1 MVRAPKSSHI
11 TPILRSLHWLKINER
26 IEYKFLSLTNK
37 DHLII
42 VNYDKVIEIQH
53 WPALVILRNVWTL
66 KWTSVNG
73 RFVVCSTHPR
83 KPLPAKLGFIAK
95 HGFGSDPALVMSK
108 MTILTKYVFVP
119 QHNGL
124 IDLGLTEPRNLF
136 RCKEDLDCDVFIA
149 PLSLPHL
156 TVTAFPNAA
165 NQRYLLRYRPLH
177 LKPDI
182 SFTCL

>member
-1 MVRAPKSSHI
+1 
-11 TPILRSLHWLKINER
+11 
-26 IEYKFLSLTNK
+26 
-37 DHLII
+37 
-42 VNYDKVIEIQH
+42 
-53 WPALVILRNVWTL
+53 
-66 KWTSVNG
+66 
-73 RFVVCSTHPR
+73 
-83 KPLPAKLGFIAK
+83 LGFIAK